1 MEIDRLHRAITDLVE
16 LIERLR
22 GPGGCPWDAE
32 QTDLSIRVY
41 LLEEAYEV
49 LEAIEKSSP
58 PDVCLESG
66 DLLFQIL
73 FLAQL
78 AAERKEFDFIDVVE
92 KVTKKMIHRHP
103 HVFGNAKAKNA
114 EDVAMNWAKIKRE
127 EKRVSG
133 DTASILKNI
142 PMNLP
147 ALSRAHRLSERASK
161 VNFDW
166 PDAAGVLDKVNEEFM
181 ELESAISKKDNK
193 AFAEEMGD
201 LLFSLVNLSRHWGLN
216 AENILRDANQ
226 KFTERFEKM
235 EKTLKISGIELEE
248 ATPEM
253 MNQAWEKIKDR
264 RANYPSLV

>member
-1 MEIDRLHRAITDLVE
+1 MDCPKKMEIDRLHRAITDLVE

-166 PDAAGVLDKVNEEFM
+166 PDASRVLDKINEEFM
-181 ELESAISKKDNK
+181 ELESAIAKKDNK

-264 RANYPSLV
+264 